1 MTTPNDKRSLPLG
14 GSFAI
19 TNREFPAS
27 TDNFCHVYLEW
38 IKSTHENVIRGLD
51 NFPVLAYC
59 NGTTEAFDKFYMKNN
74 SRRFRCYRGEYM
86 YHQATWRNCWPD
98 WKYIEDAPLDP
109 NDAVVLS
116 LPFSNTG
123 NEHPG
128 AQRLLTF
135 CNDLGIPVLIDCA
148 YFGVCSQIIFDFNYD
163 CITDITFSM
172 SKAFPVAY
180 HRIGMRLTRTDDDDP
195 LLVSN
200 KIGYTNRYSAELGKQ
215 LLNSQTPDAMVELYR
230 DKQEEYCKHLGITPS
245 KTVLFGL
252 DTENKYPEYNRGG
265 TINRLSLHKYLNQ
278 DESVF
283 YNENS
288 PR

>member
-1 MTTPNDKRSLPLG
+1 VTTPNDKRSLPFG

-19 TNREFPAS
+19 TDQEFPSS
-27 TDNFCHVYLEW
+27 TDGFCQAYLAW
-38 IKSTHENVIRGLD
+38 IKTTQENVIRGLD
-51 NFPVLAYC
+51 NFPILAYS

-74 SRRFRCYRGEYM
+74 TRRFRCYKGEYM
-86 YHQATWRNCWPD
+86 YHQATWRNCWPN
-98 WKYIEDAPLDP
+98 WKFIEDASLDP
-109 NDAVVLS
+109 NDAVVIS

-123 NEHPG
+123 NEHPST
-128 AQRLLTF
+128 QQLLTF
-135 CNDLGIPVLIDCA
+135 CSDLGIPVLVDCA
-148 YFGVCSQIIFDFNYD
+148 YFGVCSQIMFDFDYD

-180 HRIGMRLTRTDDDDP
+180 HRIGMRLTRIDDDDP

-215 LLNSQTPDAMVELYR
+215 LLTMQTPDHMVELYR
-230 DKQEEYCKHLGITPS
+230 GKQEEFCKHLGIQPS

-252 DTENKYPEYNRGG
+252 DTENKYPEYNRGAPV
-265 TINRLSLHKYLNQ
+265 NRLSLHKYLDQ
-278 DESVF
+278 DKNIF

>member
-1 MTTPNDKRSLPLG
+1 MSAPNDKRALPFG
-14 GSFAI
+14 GAFAVTDHIPPDLTDSFC
-19 TNREFPAS
+19 TQ
-27 TDNFCHVYLEW
+27 YLEW
-38 IKSTHENVIRGLD
+38 ISTTQKNVVKGLD
-51 NFPVLAYC
+51 KFPVLAYS
-59 NGTTEAFDKFYMKNN
+59 NGSTESFDKFYMKNN
-74 SRRFRCYRGEYM
+74 TRRFRCYKGEYM
-86 YHQATWRNCWPD
+86 YHQVTWRNCWPS
-98 WKYIEDAPLDP
+98 WKYIEDAPLES
-109 NDAVVLS
+109 NDAVVIS

-123 NEHPG
+123 NEHP
-128 AQRLLTF
+128 ATHRLLTF
-135 CNDLGIPVLIDCA
+135 CNDLGIPVLVDCA

-180 HRIGMRLTRTDDDDP
+180 HRIGMRLTRSDDDDP
-195 LLVSN
+195 LLVAN

-215 LLNSQTPDAMVELYR
+215 LLATQTPDTMVEQYR
-230 DKQEEYCKHLGITPS
+230 DKQEAYCKHLGIQPS

-252 DTENKYPEYNRGG
+252 DSENKYPEYNRGG

-278 DESVF
+278 DNTIF